1 MPAEV
6 LLDGETVMS
15 DRYAEVTGVPHDAPS
30 QAVLHTQCTAL
41 IGIASLPVD
50 PSCSFCPL
58 RQANFSTSQRRQS
71 LARVMNQHERLP
83 RSNWKLFIFENAC
96 QMIYR

>member
-15 DRYAEVTGVPHDAPS
+15 DRYAEVTGVLHDAPS

-50 PSCSFCPL
+50 PSCSLCPL
-58 RQANFSTSQRRQS
+58 QQASFSMSQRRQP
-71 LARVMNQHERLP
+71 LARVMNQHGRLP
-83 RSNWKLFIFENAC
+83 RSNWKLIVLDNVC
-96 QMIYR
+96 QMIYS